1 MPAAVQNDVGP
12 VCDAPLPDDLV
23 IDPPGESVPAEM
35 ARFSGIWGNGRVDGM
50 LCTSLAVKSIEESG
64 AARVVGGWGK
74 QELWGFDKPGFTEFP
89 AKIEDG
95 KLSFKLRIGWFAQLF
110 KIDSGE
116 VTCWFVGDKL
126 RGAIKRPKEGRY
138 VMMEK
143 IE

>member
-1 MPAAVQNDVGP
+1 
-12 VCDAPLPDDLV
+12 
-23 IDPPGESVPAEM
+23 M
-35 ARFSGIWGNGRVDGM
+35 ARFSGIWGNGGVDWLSGM

-64 AARVVGGWGK
+64 AASVIVGWGK
-74 QELWGFDKPGFTEFP
+74 QELWGIDEPGFTELP

-95 KLSFKLRIGWFAQLF
+95 KLTFKIRIGWFAKLF
-110 KIDSGE
+110 QIDSGE

-126 RGAIKRPKEGRY
+126 RGALKRPKEGRY